1 MKKYIFRLITP
12 SLAAAAML
20 QFCALAWAFAGTT
33 AGAAVHSHAR
43 ISGPAGWRIAAPT
56 IIFILTALGC
66 GLEYYRRNASAP
78 DRPVSISPGRS
89 NSAKNDVSNST
100 SKRNIDKYKTD
111 EGRSLIEFYLM
122 IHLAMADPV
131 AAFDRVILPGNKLKF
146 RLNDEYAGGGN
157 ETAKRILAE
166 KNLSMESVSEN
177 IGRIASYIENEP
189 NGKEI
194 SQIIVVTNDMCHI
207 SIRKYINKMLVSDK
221 ILGKSACLEVMAI
234 PHEVYHTVLEGDIA
248 IEETLVHGLSLLRAV
263 SIYREGRTDK
273 SRMDLFKRAF
283 EELKSLETAN
293 PKAAGRYQQHNA
305 IAELIEYVERTE
317 SKNRHHFSAEEI
329 LPQAVKLSMKFISEN
344 LDIFESMFE
353 EKTYSKFSEIEI
365 FDQTMRMWS
374 SNKQILLR
382 GRTLK

>member
-1 MKKYIFRLITP
+1 MKKYIFRIIIS
-12 SLAAAAML
+12 SLAAAALL
-20 QFCALAWAFAGTT
+20 QFCVS
-33 AGAAVHSHAR
+33 AASA
-43 ISGPAGWRIAAPT
+43 
-56 IIFILTALGC
+56 IIFTFAFLG
-66 GLEYYRRNASAP
+66 GGFAYYRRTASAP
-78 DRPVSISPGRS
+78 DRAYSNYPWQS
-89 NSAKNDVSNST
+89 NSIKNDFSNST
-100 SKRNIDKYKTD
+100 SKRRPDKYKTA

-146 RLNDEYAGGGN
+146 RLNDEYAGGGD
-157 ETAKRILAE
+157 EKAKRILAE

-194 SQIIVVTNDMCHI
+194 SQIIVVTNEMYHI

-221 ILGKSACLEVMAI
+221 ILAKSACLEVMAI
-234 PHEVYHTVLEGDIA
+234 PHEVYHTVLEGDVA
-248 IEETLVHGLSLLRAV
+248 IEETLVHGLSILRAV
-263 SIYREGRTDK
+263 SIYREGGTDK

-305 IAELIEYVERTE
+305 IAELIEYVDRTE
-317 SKNRHHFSAEEI
+317 SKNRRPLSAEEI
-329 LPQAVKLSMKFISEN
+329 LPQAVKLSMKFISGN
-344 LDIFESMFE
+344 LDIFESIFD

-374 SNKQILLR
+374 SNKQVLLR
-382 GRTLK
+382 GRALK